1 MLHFFAHPAIVWSGH
16 SREGVE
22 EEGNIMPSEPS
33 KELVV
38 VANPHPNRVY
48 EVEMDCPEFTTLCPM
63 TGQPDF
69 ATIRIQYQ
77 PGLHLVELKSFKLY
91 LWSFRNEGHFHE
103 DVTNII
109 LNDFVRSAKPRFARV
124 IGDFA
129 VRGGISTK
137 VTVEYRDDPV
147 VTG

>member
-1 MLHFFAHPAIVWSGH
+1 
-16 SREGVE
+16 
-22 EEGNIMPSEPS
+22 MPTQPS

-38 VANPHPNRVY
+38 VPNPHPDRVY
-48 EVEMDCPEFTTLCPM
+48 DVEMSTPEFTTLCPM

-69 ATIRIQYQ
+69 AVITIRYQ
-77 PGLHLVELKSFKLY
+77 PGEHLVELKSLKLY

-109 LNDFVRSAKPRFARV
+109 LNDFVSVSNPRYAQV
-124 IGDFA
+124 TSDFT

-137 VTVEYRDDPV
+137 VTVEYRSPNYPEIA
-147 VTG
+147 

>member
-1 MLHFFAHPAIVWSGH
+1 MTVPTQ
-16 SREGVE
+16 
-22 EEGNIMPSEPS
+22 PS

-38 VANPHPNRVY
+38 VPNPHPDRVY
-48 EVEMDCPEFTTLCPM
+48 DVEMSTPEFTTLCPM

-69 ATIRIQYQ
+69 AVITIRYQ
-77 PGLHLVELKSFKLY
+77 PGEHLVELKSLKLY

-109 LNDFVRSAKPRFARV
+109 LNDFVSVSNPRYAQV
-124 IGDFA
+124 TSDFT

-137 VTVEYRDDPV
+137 VTVEYRSPNYPEIA
-147 VTG
+147 